1 MEQTNQ
7 KPLQKEKKPRS
18 PGRTAGLIAGIAVGV
33 LAAAYIAVCA
43 AAAAGGTTLRGT
55 RVLGVDVGGLT
66 AQQVRDKWQREGDA
80 ACRKETID
88 LTLED
93 QVIGTVN
100 LTELGVSVTPQE
112 AAQAAWNAAHGGNF
126 FVNGYHL
133 IRSWFGDTQAQVQ
146 WDLDAGQLSRRA
158 ESLSRE
164 LSLDPVDGAYRMEEG
179 KGDSSLE
186 NVFLELEG
194 EEC

>member
-18 PGRTAGLIAGIAVGV
+18 LATTAPDCRHRRGR
-33 LAAAYIAVCA
+33 
-43 AAAAGGTTLRGT
+43 AGGGVHSRLRGGRRRRDHPAGT
-55 RVLGVDVGGLT
+55 QVLGVDVGGLT

-112 AAQAAWNAAHGGNF
+112 AQAAWNAPTAA
-126 FVNGYHL
+126 
-133 IRSWFGDTQAQVQ
+133 I
-146 WDLDAGQLSRRA
+146 
-158 ESLSRE
+158 
-164 LSLDPVDGAYRMEEG
+164 
-179 KGDSSLE
+179 SSSTAIT
-186 NVFLELEG
+186 
-194 EEC
+194 

>member
-18 PGRTAGLIAGIAVGV
+18 LGRTAGLIAGIAVGV

-55 RVLGVDVGGLT
+55 QVLGVDVGGLT

-100 LTELGVSVTPQE
+100 LTELGGVRDAPGGGAGRLERGPRRQFLRQRLSPDPQLVRG
-112 AAQAAWNAAHGGNF
+112 HPG
-126 FVNGYHL
+126 
-133 IRSWFGDTQAQVQ
+133 
-146 WDLDAGQLSRRA
+146 AGPVGPGRRA
-158 ESLSRE
+158 AVPAGRK
-164 LSLDPVDGAYRMEEG
+164 PQPGAEP
-179 KGDSSLE
+179 
-186 NVFLELEG
+186 
-194 EEC
+194 

>member
-18 PGRTAGLIAGIAVGV
+18 LGRTAGLIAGIAVSV

-55 RVLGVDVGGLT
+55 QVLGVDVGGLT

-93 QVIGTVN
+93 QVIGT
-100 LTELGVSVTPQE
+100 
-112 AAQAAWNAAHGGNF
+112 
-126 FVNGYHL
+126 
-133 IRSWFGDTQAQVQ
+133 
-146 WDLDAGQLSRRA
+146 
-158 ESLSRE
+158 
-164 LSLDPVDGAYRMEEG
+164 
-179 KGDSSLE
+179 
-186 NVFLELEG
+186 
-194 EEC
+194 

>member
-43 AAAAGGTTLRGT
+43 VAAAGGTTLRGT

-88 LTLED
+88 LTLA
-93 QVIGTVN
+93 
-100 LTELGVSVTPQE
+100 S
-112 AAQAAWNAAHGGNF
+112 A
-126 FVNGYHL
+126 
-133 IRSWFGDTQAQVQ
+133 R
-146 WDLDAGQLSRRA
+146 
-158 ESLSRE
+158 
-164 LSLDPVDGAYRMEEG
+164 
-179 KGDSSLE
+179 
-186 NVFLELEG
+186 
-194 EEC
+194 